1 MAITTAGGREY
12 YSDAK
17 ALSLTTDYINIP
29 GRCKG
34 ILHKTTGA
42 TVYKFPSGTEV
53 TITAAQDQ
61 IVPFAPSQIKLSS
74 GSATFYAL
82 Y

>member
-12 YSDAK
+12 YADA
-17 ALSLTTDYINIP
+17 AELSLTTGYLAVKGN
-29 GRCKG
+29 CKG
-34 ILHKTTGA
+34 ILHKSTGA
-42 TVYKFPSGTEV
+42 TVYKFPSGTEI
-53 TITAAQDQ
+53 TITAAADQ

-74 GSATFYAL
+74 GTATFYAL